1 MDRRILVAY
10 GTKHGATAEIAERIG
25 QVFREAGLQADVM
38 SADEVDDLSSYGAVV
53 LGSAIYI
60 GQWRKEVVRFLK
72 ANEQA
77 LAERKVWLFSSG
89 PTGEGDPVALVDG
102 RKVPEKLQPIVD
114 RIQPQD
120 VVVFHGAMDADDL
133 NFLEKFAIK
142 NVGAPLGDFRNW
154 EAITAW
160 AEAITGALKE

>member
-1 MDRRILVAY
+1 MSRILVAY
-10 GTKHGATAEIAERIG
+10 ATKHGATAEIAERIG
-25 QVFREAGLQADVM
+25 QVLRKAGLQADVI
-38 SADEVDDLSSYGAVV
+38 SADRVDDLAPYGAVA

-60 GQWRKEVVRFLK
+60 GRWRKEVVRFLK

-89 PTGEGDPVALVDG
+89 PTDEGDPLELVDG
-102 RKVPEKLQPIVD
+102 REVPEKLQPIVD

-142 NVGAPLGDFRNW
+142 NVGAPLGDFRDW
-154 EAITAW
+154 EAIAAW
-160 AEAITGALKE
+160 AEKIADALKE

>member
-1 MDRRILVAY
+1 MSRILVAY
-10 GTKHGATAEIAERIG
+10 ATKHGATAEIAERIG
-25 QVFREAGLQADVM
+25 QVFREAGLQADVI
-38 SADEVDDLSSYGAVV
+38 SADRVDDLTPYGAVV

-60 GQWRKEVVRFLK
+60 GRWRKEAVKFLK

-89 PTGEGDPVALVDG
+89 PTGEGDPLELVDG
-102 RKVPEKLQPIVD
+102 REVPEQLQPIVD

-120 VVVFHGAMDADDL
+120 VVVFHGAMDTDDL

-142 NVGAPLGDFRNW
+142 NVGAPLGDFRDW
-154 EAITAW
+154 EAIAAW
-160 AEAITGALKE
+160 ANSLIEKLA

>member
-1 MDRRILVAY
+1 MSRILVAY
-10 GTKHGATAEIAERIG
+10 ATKHGATAEIAERIG
-25 QVFREAGLQADVM
+25 QVLRKAGLQADVI
-38 SADEVDDLSSYGAVV
+38 SADRVDDLAPYGAVA

-60 GQWRKEVVRFLK
+60 GRWRKEVVRFLK

-89 PTGEGDPVALVDG
+89 PTDEGDPLELVDG
-102 RKVPEKLQPIVD
+102 REVPEKLQPIVD

-120 VVVFHGAMDADDL
+120 VVVFHGAMDADNL

-142 NVGAPLGDFRNW
+142 NVGAPLGDFRDW
-154 EAITAW
+154 EAIAAW
-160 AEAITGALKE
+160 AEKIADALKE